1 MKALSEIL
9 LKSTDSIQ
17 VAIEVLHAGGC
28 RIALVIDGSGKLLGT
43 VTDGDIRRALIKH
56 VNMDFYVEK
65 IMNTT
70 PTTALR
76 SENSE
81 AIISKMMNRNLLHV
95 PIIDEQGVL
104 VGLETLQHLIEKP
117 SYDNLVLLMAGGFGA
132 RLHPLT
138 ENIPKTLLK
147 VGNKPVLE
155 TIVLQFIDSGFNNF
169 YISTHYKSEMI
180 RDYFGNGN
188 TNGITINYL
197 SEKVP
202 LGTAGSLGL
211 LPKNIPDLPIIVMNG
226 DLLTKVDFKN
236 LLDFH
241 NTNGG
246 LATMCVREYDFQVP
260 YGVVNVDDSKVTN
273 ITEKPVHKFFVNA
286 GIYVLD
292 KKLINKVDGNSY
304 LDMTDLLENELE
316 AGDINAFPIYEYWLD
331 IGRTEEYE
339 RANREIQDL

>member
-1 MKALSEIL
+1 MKAWSEIL

-81 AIISKMMNRNLLHV
+81 AIISKMKNRNLLHV

-138 ENIPKTLLK
+138 ENIPKPLLK
-147 VGNKPVLE
+147 VGNKPILE
-155 TIVLQFIDSGFNNF
+155 TIV
-169 YISTHYKSEMI
+169 
-180 RDYFGNGN
+180 
-188 TNGITINYL
+188 
-197 SEKVP
+197 
-202 LGTAGSLGL
+202 
-211 LPKNIPDLPIIVMNG
+211 
-226 DLLTKVDFKN
+226 
-236 LLDFH
+236 
-241 NTNGG
+241 
-246 LATMCVREYDFQVP
+246 
-260 YGVVNVDDSKVTN
+260 
-273 ITEKPVHKFFVNA
+273 
-286 GIYVLD
+286 
-292 KKLINKVDGNSY
+292 
-304 LDMTDLLENELE
+304 
-316 AGDINAFPIYEYWLD
+316 
-331 IGRTEEYE
+331 
-339 RANREIQDL
+339 